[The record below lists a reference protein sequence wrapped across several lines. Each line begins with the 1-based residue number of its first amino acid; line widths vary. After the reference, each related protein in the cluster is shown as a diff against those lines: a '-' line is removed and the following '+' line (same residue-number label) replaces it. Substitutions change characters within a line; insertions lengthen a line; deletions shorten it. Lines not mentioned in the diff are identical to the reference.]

1 MKTSKV
7 NLQNTIA
14 DKAIF
19 GLTIELLFCKNSKR
33 SNTISSELN
42 PDDFAGNVPV
52 TYLLQ
57 NHF

>member
-19 GLTIELLFCKNSKR
+19 GLTIELLFVKTVNVVILFHR
-33 SNTISSELN
+33 S
-42 PDDFAGNVPV
+42 
-52 TYLLQ
+52 
-57 NHF
+57 